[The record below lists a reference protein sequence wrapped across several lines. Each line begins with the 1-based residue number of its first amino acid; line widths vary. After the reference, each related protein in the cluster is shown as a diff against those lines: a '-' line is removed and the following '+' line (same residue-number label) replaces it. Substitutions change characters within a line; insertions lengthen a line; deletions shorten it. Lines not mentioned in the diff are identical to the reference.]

1 MRWHQEKRVA
11 EEGILRHPADGEA
24 WKEFDRLYPW
34 FAQEPRNVRMG
45 LATDGFNPFG
55 NMHNSYSM
63 WPIIL
68 VPYNL
73 PPWKC
78 MKDPFMMMSLLIPG
92 PKAPGRDI
100 DVYIRPL
107 IDELKELWNHG
118 VETFDAS
125 TRQTFHMHA
134 AVMWTINDFP
144 AYGNLS
150 GWSTKGYKA
159 CPVCNVETSS
169 RKLNSK
175 ICYMGHRRYLPHG
188 HSWRASRE
196 HDGDFEF
203 DLAPK
208 EYLGDDILRQL
219 EKINEARPGK
229 NENNKDRKRKR
240 SASDLNWTKKSIFF
254 ELEYWSKLKIRHIL
268 DVMHIEKNICDSLV
282 GTLLNIEGKTKDTV
296 KARLDLEDLKIK
308 KELHLKQE
316 GNKLLKP
323 HASYTLTLNE
333 KREFCQFLKSVK
345 FPDGYAANISN
356 CVNIKDA
363 KVSGLKSHDCHVL
376 LQQILPIGIRPYLRK
391 DICSAII
398 ELCNFFRQLCAK
410 TLYKSELDKLEE
422 GIVLILCKLERI
434 FPPAFF
440 DIMVHLAVHLPHE
453 AKYAGP
459 VALRW
464 MYPIERA
471 LGRYKSYVKNK
482 ARPEGSIAEAYIINE
497 SLSFCSLY
505 LDSIETKFNRVE
517 RNDDGG
523 QRVGGLSV
531 FSQNVRP
538 FGKAQIELSQQEI
551 DIAHW
556 YVLNNCDEVQEYLD
570 EHKRL
575 LQRECGANLNKR
587 QQLLFPKWLAAHMRQ
602 LRDEGSSTIN
612 DELYALACGPD
623 VRVFSYSGCIV
634 NGVRFLVT
642 SRDEHRTTQNNGV
655 MVPGEHDNEEIDFY
669 GALSNVIELIYPLGC
684 RVVLFKCDWFD
695 TNLKKKRINRDFH
708 LTSINITRTWYKED
722 PFVLAIQAQQ
732 VSYTD
737 DPKLGVGWKVVEKVQ
752 HRGLW
757 DVQEKERLNED
768 ENRRWSA
775 NEQVYQQN
783 ESSDFVFF
791 VQLEHPNAQ
800 LYNRNVVAPQVISSN
815 VYVEKARDHD
825 ANDFKLVE
833 EEDEDETM
841 EEYFS
846 SSEEELNKNYDD
858 SDIDF

>member
-1 MRWHQEKRVA
+1 MNVGSMPSNRSA
-11 EEGILRHPADGEA
+11 FTFDNEEDDDEMYNLIHDMWEPMSMDAVTSETNIEENVDMIHDDTR
-24 WKEFDRLYPW
+24 EF
-34 FAQEPRNVRMG
+34 RMG
-45 LATDGFNPFG
+45 AGL
-55 NMHNSYSM
+55 
-63 WPIIL
+63 
-68 VPYNL
+68 
-73 PPWKC
+73 
-78 MKDPFMMMSLLIPG
+78 
-92 PKAPGRDI
+92 
-100 DVYIRPL
+100 
-107 IDELKELWNHG
+107 
-118 VETFDAS
+118 
-125 TRQTFHMHA
+125 
-134 AVMWTINDFP
+134 
-144 AYGNLS
+144 
-150 GWSTKGYKA
+150 
-159 CPVCNVETSS
+159 
-169 RKLNSK
+169 
-175 ICYMGHRRYLPHG
+175 
-188 HSWRASRE
+188 
-196 HDGDFEF
+196 
-203 DLAPK
+203 
-208 EYLGDDILRQL
+208 L
-219 EKINEARPGK
+219 EKAGK
-229 NENNKDRKRKR
+229 
-240 SASDLNWTKKSIFF
+240 
-254 ELEYWSKLKIRHIL
+254 
-268 DVMHIEKNICDSLV
+268 SL
-282 GTLLNIEGKTKDTV
+282 
-296 KARLDLEDLKIK
+296 
-308 KELHLKQE
+308 
-316 GNKLLKP
+316 
-323 HASYTLTLNE
+323 
-333 KREFCQFLKSVK
+333 
-345 FPDGYAANISN
+345 FP
-356 CVNIKDA
+356 
-363 KVSGLKSHDCHVL
+363 
-376 LQQILPIGIRPYLRK
+376 
-391 DICSAII
+391 
-398 ELCNFFRQLCAK
+398 
-410 TLYKSELDKLEE
+410 
-422 GIVLILCKLERI
+422 
-434 FPPAFF
+434 
-440 DIMVHLAVHLPHE
+440 
-453 AKYAGP
+453 
-459 VALRW
+459 
-464 MYPIERA
+464 
-471 LGRYKSYVKNK
+471 
-482 ARPEGSIAEAYIINE
+482 
-497 SLSFCSLY
+497 
-505 LDSIETKFNRVE
+505 DSIETKFNCVE

-623 VRVFSYSGCIV
+623 VRVFSYSDCIV

-669 GALSNVIELIYPLGC
+669 GAL
-684 RVVLFKCDWFD
+684 K
-695 TNLKKKRINRDFH
+695 
-708 LTSINITRTWYKED
+708 D

-757 DVQEKERLNED
+757 DVQEKEMLNED
-768 ENRRWSA
+768 ENGRWSA

-800 LYNRNVVAPQVISSN
+800 LYNRNDVAPQVISSN